1 MRLLF
6 VPLLATLAACGSNVP
21 PGASETN
28 LSMQALNLPA
38 PTGNQDRDYARTMI
52 AYHQSAIDLAR
63 RQVSRGSDAGL
74 RDLASRSIAAK
85 EREIAELTA
94 YLERTG
100 GR

>member
-1 MRLLF
+1 MRLLS
-6 VPLLATLAACGSNVP
+6 VPLLLLLAACGSNAP
-21 PGASETN
+21 PHTEGN
-28 LSMQALNLPA
+28 ISMQALNLPA

-63 RQVSRGSDAGL
+63 RQASRGSDAAL
-74 RDLASRSIAAK
+74 RRIATETIAAK
-85 EREIAELTA
+85 EAEIAELNA